1 MIQDIFKLEAVASK
15 DWLTNKVDRSVTGK
29 VAIQQTVGEVQ
40 IPLNNVGVM
49 ALDFKSHK
57 GVATSIGH
65 APAAALINP
74 GAGSRLSV
82 AKSPTNLVFAPL
94 THGLK
99 GVSLS
104 ANWMWPAKN
113 KGEDSRLYTAVRE
126 ISEFVCDLGI
136 NIPTG
141 KDSMSMTQKY
151 PDGQKVMSPGTV
163 IVSAGAEVSD
173 IRKVILPVL
182 QPIHDSTLVYIDFSG
197 GRFELGGS
205 SWGQTQNTLGNQP
218 SDVNATTLKLT
229 FNFIQQLINDNLVLS
244 GHDVAA
250 GGLITTLLEMNFPN
264 QFGGMEIDLSIMPES
279 DIIKLLFAEKPATV
293 LQINAAAISLLES
306 SSVIFYPI
314 GKPIPRQLS
323 ITHGDFI
330 LTQISM
336 ITGANGV
343 IHHFY
348 STLSK
353 HRLTLRNSD
362 SKTMANSH

>member
-1 MIQDIFKLEAVASK
+1 MIQDIFKPEAVASK

-57 GVATSIGH
+57 GAATSIGH
-65 APAAALINP
+65 APAAALIDP

-82 AKSPTNLVFAPL
+82 AKSLTNLVFAPL

-113 KGEDSRLYTAVRE
+113 KGEDSRLYKAVRE

-218 SDVNATTLKLT
+218 
-229 FNFIQQLINDNLVLS
+229 Q
-244 GHDVAA
+244 
-250 GGLITTLLEMNFPN
+250 M
-264 QFGGMEIDLSIMPES
+264 
-279 DIIKLLFAEKPATV
+279 
-293 LQINAAAISLLES
+293 
-306 SSVIFYPI
+306 
-314 GKPIPRQLS
+314 
-323 ITHGDFI
+323 
-330 LTQISM
+330 
-336 ITGANGV
+336 
-343 IHHFY
+343 
-348 STLSK
+348 
-353 HRLTLRNSD
+353 
-362 SKTMANSH
+362 